1 MTLAW
6 LVVVLS
12 CIAIL
17 LLLYMVEHGASSSV
31 ASVFYLVPPTTAIQA
46 WICFGESFDMLGVLG
61 FVMAAMAVYLV
72 VKKPVLFR
80 PKLSAALS
88 REV

>member
-1 MTLAW
+1 
-6 LVVVLS
+6 
-12 CIAIL
+12 
-17 LLLYMVEHGASSSV
+17 
-31 ASVFYLVPPTTAIQA
+31 VFYLVPPTTAIQA

>member
-1 MTLAW
+1 M
-6 LVVVLS
+6 
-12 CIAIL
+12 
-17 LLLYMVEHGASSSV
+17 
-31 ASVFYLVPPTTAIQA
+31 VPPTTAIQA